1 MDFAIIQAPFA
12 ALSTIRD
19 RKEIECMNSSGM
31 SRIPQVP
38 SLLRRISFSFL
49 LGFGLFVLGAGL
61 QGILQQRSLTHI
73 SIYLDDLVLGVLAG
87 LMAFAYEHRRSREL
101 RQKLA
106 VISAMNH
113 HVRNALQTI
122 SYVPYTEQAKQM
134 LLIQQSVNRIQWA
147 LNEILPGEGQEAQN
161 FPPTM
166 AMAKEAIDTE
176 PPTGTT
182 GKP

>member
-1 MDFAIIQAPFA
+1 
-12 ALSTIRD
+12 
-19 RKEIECMNSSGM
+19 MNSSGM

-38 SLLRRISFSFL
+38 SLLRRISLSFL
-49 LGFGLFVLGAGL
+49 LGFGLFLLGAGL
-61 QGILQQRSLTHI
+61 QIILQQHSITRV

-122 SYVPYTEQAKQM
+122 SYVPYTEQAKQI

-147 LNEILPGEGQEAQN
+147 LREILPGESLTTDS
-161 FPPTM
+161 FPPT
-166 AMAKEAIDTE
+166 AAVAEKAIQTE

-182 GKP
+182 GKGDF

>member
-1 MDFAIIQAPFA
+1 
-12 ALSTIRD
+12 
-19 RKEIECMNSSGM
+19 MNSSKM
-31 SRIPQVP
+31 SRLPKVP

-49 LGFGLFVLGAGL
+49 LGFALFVLGAGL
-61 QGILQQRSLTHI
+61 QGVLQQRGVTRTNA
-73 SIYLDDLVLGVLAG
+73 YVDDLVLGVLAG
-87 LMAFAYEHRRSREL
+87 LLVFAYEHRRSRDL

-147 LNEILPGEGQEAQN
+147 LNEILPGEGPEPQN
-161 FPPTM
+161 LPPAMPLGKKTM
-166 AMAKEAIDTE
+166 ETE
-176 PPTGTT
+176 PRTGTS
-182 GKP
+182 GKG

>member
-1 MDFAIIQAPFA
+1 
-12 ALSTIRD
+12 
-19 RKEIECMNSSGM
+19 MNSSGM

-49 LGFGLFVLGAGL
+49 LGFALFVLGAVL
-61 QGILQQRSLTHI
+61 QGVLQQRGVARSNA
-73 SIYLDDLVLGVLAG
+73 YVDDLVLGVLAG
-87 LMAFAYEHRRSREL
+87 LLVFAYEHRRSREL

-134 LLIQQSVNRIQWA
+134 LLVQQSVNRIQWA
-147 LNEILPGEGQEAQN
+147 LNEILPGEGMETQPL
-161 FPPTM
+161 PPAVSASEKTM
-166 AMAKEAIDTE
+166 E
-176 PPTGTT
+176 PEPRTGTSAK
-182 GKP
+182 G

>member
-1 MDFAIIQAPFA
+1 
-12 ALSTIRD
+12 
-19 RKEIECMNSSGM
+19 MNSSGM
-31 SRIPQVP
+31 SRLPKVP

-49 LGFGLFVLGAGL
+49 LGFALFVLGAGL
-61 QGILQQRSLTHI
+61 QAVLEQRGVTRASVYT
-73 SIYLDDLVLGVLAG
+73 DDLVLGVLAG
-87 LMAFAYEHRRSREL
+87 LLVFAYEHRRSREL

-147 LNEILPGEGQEAQN
+147 LNEILPGEGLEAQN
-161 FPPTM
+161 LPP
-166 AMAKEAIDTE
+166 AMPVTKKMMETE
-176 PPTGTT
+176 PPTGTS
-182 GKP
+182 GKG

>member
-1 MDFAIIQAPFA
+1 
-12 ALSTIRD
+12 
-19 RKEIECMNSSGM
+19 MNSAGM

-61 QGILQQRSLTHI
+61 QAVLEHRGFTRGRV
-73 SIYLDDLVLGVLAG
+73 YLDDLVLGVLAG
-87 LMAFAYEHRRSREL
+87 LMVFAYEHRRSREL

-161 FPPTM
+161 FPP
-166 AMAKEAIDTE
+166 AMALTKKALETE
-176 PPTGTT
+176 PQTGTSS
-182 GKP
+182 KD

>member
-1 MDFAIIQAPFA
+1 
-12 ALSTIRD
+12 
-19 RKEIECMNSSGM
+19 M
-31 SRIPQVP
+31 SRLPQVP

-49 LGFGLFVLGAGL
+49 LGFALFVLGAGL
-61 QGILQQRSLTHI
+61 QGVLQQRGITRANA
-73 SIYLDDLVLGVLAG
+73 YVDDLVLGVLAG
-87 LMAFAYEHRRSREL
+87 LLVFGYEHRRSREL

-106 VISAMNH
+106 VISGMNH

-147 LNEILPGEGQEAQN
+147 LNEILPGEGLETQN

-166 AMAKEAIDTE
+166 PLTKKTMETE
-176 PPTGTT
+176 PQTGMS
-182 GKP
+182 GKG

>member
-1 MDFAIIQAPFA
+1 
-12 ALSTIRD
+12 
-19 RKEIECMNSSGM
+19 M

-49 LGFGLFVLGAGL
+49 LGFALFVLGAGL
-61 QGILQQRSLTHI
+61 QGVLQQRGVTRASL
-73 SIYLDDLVLGVLAG
+73 YLDDLVLGVLAG

-122 SYVPYTEQAKQM
+122 AYVPYTEQAKQM
-134 LLIQQSVNRIQWA
+134 LLIQQAVNRIQWA
-147 LNEILPGEGQEAQN
+147 LKEILPGEGHEAQN

-166 AMAKEAIDTE
+166 AMTEKKTMETE
-176 PPTGTT
+176 PQTGTS
-182 GKP
+182 GKA

>member
-1 MDFAIIQAPFA
+1 
-12 ALSTIRD
+12 
-19 RKEIECMNSSGM
+19 MNSSGM

-61 QGILQQRSLTHI
+61 QGVLQQRGITRTTM
-73 SIYLDDLVLGVLAG
+73 YLDDLVLGVLAG

-101 RQKLA
+101 RKKLA

-147 LNEILPGEGQEAQN
+147 LKEILPGEGLEDQS
-161 FPPTM
+161 FPTTM
-166 AMAKEAIDTE
+166 TLAEKPLDTE
-176 PPTGTT
+176 LQTGTS
-182 GKP
+182 GKG

>member
-1 MDFAIIQAPFA
+1 
-12 ALSTIRD
+12 
-19 RKEIECMNSSGM
+19 MNSAGM

-61 QGILQQRSLTHI
+61 QAALEHRGFTRGRV
-73 SIYLDDLVLGVLAG
+73 YLDDLVLGVLAG
-87 LMAFAYEHRRSREL
+87 LMVFAYEHRRSREL

-122 SYVPYTEQAKQM
+122 SYLPYADQAKQVQLM
-134 LLIQQSVNRIQWA
+134 QQSVNRIQWA
-147 LNEILPGEGQEAQN
+147 LQEILPGGMEHEQN
-161 FPPTM
+161 LPP
-166 AMAKEAIDTE
+166 ASKEAGIEKTDVAK
-176 PPTGTT
+176 TGTVQAD
-182 GKP
+182 

>member
-1 MDFAIIQAPFA
+1 
-12 ALSTIRD
+12 
-19 RKEIECMNSSGM
+19 MNSSGM

-38 SLLRRISFSFL
+38 SLLRRISLSFL

-61 QGILQQRSLTHI
+61 QVILQQRSITRV

-87 LMAFAYEHRRSREL
+87 LVVFAYEHRRSRDL

-147 LNEILPGEGQEAQN
+147 LQEILPGEN
-161 FPPTM
+161 HTTNSSPPTM
-166 AMAKEAIDTE
+166 AVTDKAIE
-176 PPTGTT
+176 PPPTGTI
-182 GKP
+182 GKE

>member
-1 MDFAIIQAPFA
+1 
-12 ALSTIRD
+12 
-19 RKEIECMNSSGM
+19 MNSSGM
-31 SRIPQVP
+31 SRMPKVP

-61 QGILQQRSLTHI
+61 QGMLEHRGFARVSV
-73 SIYLDDLVLGVLAG
+73 YLDDLVLGVLAG
-87 LMAFAYEHRRSREL
+87 LMVFAYEHRRSREL

-147 LNEILPGEGQEAQN
+147 LNEILPGEGLEAQN
-161 FPPTM
+161 LPQ
-166 AMAKEAIDTE
+166 AMAVTKKTMETE
-176 PPTGTT
+176 
-182 GKP
+182 

>member
-1 MDFAIIQAPFA
+1 
-12 ALSTIRD
+12 
-19 RKEIECMNSSGM
+19 MNSSRM
-31 SRIPQVP
+31 SRLPKVP

-49 LGFGLFVLGAGL
+49 LGFALFVLGAGL
-61 QGILQQRSLTHI
+61 QGVLQQRGVTRTNA
-73 SIYLDDLVLGVLAG
+73 YVDDLVLGVLAG
-87 LMAFAYEHRRSREL
+87 LLAFAYEHRRSREL

-147 LNEILPGEGQEAQN
+147 LNEILPGEGPETQN
-161 FPPTM
+161 FPPAMPLTKKTM
-166 AMAKEAIDTE
+166 ETE
-176 PPTGTT
+176 PQTGTS
-182 GKP
+182 GKG

>member
-1 MDFAIIQAPFA
+1 
-12 ALSTIRD
+12 
-19 RKEIECMNSSGM
+19 M
-31 SRIPQVP
+31 SRIPKVP
-38 SLLRRISFSFL
+38 SLLRRISLSFL

-61 QGILQQRSLTHI
+61 QGVLQGHGLTRISL
-73 SIYLDDLVLGVLAG
+73 YLDDLVLGVLAG

-122 SYVPYTEQAKQM
+122 SYVPYTEQAKQI

-147 LNEILPGEGQEAQN
+147 LKEILPGEGAEGQAR
-161 FPPTM
+161 PPMST
-166 AMAKEAIDTE
+166 IDQIKALDVDKK
-176 PPTGTT
+176 TGTSSNA
-182 GKP
+182 

>member
-1 MDFAIIQAPFA
+1 
-12 ALSTIRD
+12 
-19 RKEIECMNSSGM
+19 MNSAGM

-61 QGILQQRSLTHI
+61 QGVLQQRGFTRG

-87 LMAFAYEHRRSREL
+87 LMAFAYEHRRSRE
-101 RQKLA
+101 RSRKLA

-147 LNEILPGEGQEAQN
+147 LNEILPGEGLEAQN

-166 AMAKEAIDTE
+166 PVSKKTME
-176 PPTGTT
+176 PEPRTGTA
-182 GKP
+182 GNG

>member
-1 MDFAIIQAPFA
+1 
-12 ALSTIRD
+12 
-19 RKEIECMNSSGM
+19 MNSAGM

-61 QGILQQRSLTHI
+61 QGVLQQRGITRG

-87 LMAFAYEHRRSREL
+87 LMAFAYEHRRSRDL

-147 LNEILPGEGQEAQN
+147 LNEILPGEGEEARN
-161 FPPTM
+161 FPPTV
-166 AMAKEAIDTE
+166 ALTEKTLETE
-176 PPTGTT
+176 PQTGTS
-182 GKP
+182 G

>member
-1 MDFAIIQAPFA
+1 
-12 ALSTIRD
+12 
-19 RKEIECMNSSGM
+19 MNSSGM

-38 SLLRRISFSFL
+38 SLLRRISLSFL

-61 QGILQQRSLTHI
+61 QIILQQHSITRV

-147 LNEILPGEGQEAQN
+147 LSEILPGEGTEAQN
-161 FPPTM
+161 CPLTIPIPKNTI
-166 AMAKEAIDTE
+166 ETE
-176 PPTGTT
+176 PHTGTS
-182 GKP
+182 GKA